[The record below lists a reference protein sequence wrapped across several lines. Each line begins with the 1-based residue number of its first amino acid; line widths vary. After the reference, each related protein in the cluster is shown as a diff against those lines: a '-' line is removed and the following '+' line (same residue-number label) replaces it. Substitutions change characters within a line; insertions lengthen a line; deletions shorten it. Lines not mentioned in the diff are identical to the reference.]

1 MDLGL
6 NDKVAAVTASSQG
19 LGQAIA
25 MELAQEGAKVSICA
39 RREGPLDET
48 KAAIEAAG
56 GEVHSCVADMSKR
69 EDVERFVNDTAAHFG
84 RLDILVNNAGD
95 AAVGRTIEDS
105 DEVWEQ
111 TYDINLWSAVRAT
124 RAAVPLIR
132 EQGGGSII
140 NVASV
145 SGHSGLGG
153 MADYN
158 SAKAAMLAMTK
169 TLAQDLAGRRHP
181 GQCGQPGPDSHSAVG
196 THCRRQLR
204 RRRGRERRR
213 GLHQPRRSVPADQ
226 ALRAAGR
233 GRRGRRIP
241 RVAAGELRDRRLLE
255 RRRRLHE
262 VPDLNDLRQ
271 CRAAFEELP
280 PGAASPAWMTRT
292 RDRAPFAVALPVRAS
307 TVPRVQSRS
316 ERRRCGHPGTA
327 SPAANQGRTAPWPS
341 PRAVKPSSPAR

>member
-6 NDKVAAVTASSQG
+6 NNQVAAVTASSLG

-25 MELAQEGAKVSICA
+25 QELAQEGARVGICA
-39 RREGPLDET
+39 RRQGPLEET

-56 GEVHSCVADMSKR
+56 GKVFSCVADMSKR
-69 EDVERFVNDTAAHFG
+69 EDIERFVNDTEAHFG

-105 DEVWEQ
+105 DEVWEA

-132 EQGGGSII
+132 KQGGGSIV

-169 TLAQDLAGRRHP
+169 TLAQDLAGDDIRVNAVNPALIHTPLWERLAE
-181 GQCGQPGPDSHSAVG
+181 DSFVG
-196 THCRRQLR
+196 TVGEDMDEVFSNLAGQLLLIKR
-204 RRRGRERRR
+204 YGRPDE
-213 GLHQPRRSVPADQ
+213 V
-226 ALRAAGR
+226 AGV
-233 GRRGRRIP
+233 
-241 RVAAGELRDRRLLE
+241 VAFL
-255 RRRRLHE
+255 
-262 VPDLNDLRQ
+262 
-271 CRAAFEELP
+271 
-280 PGAASPAWMTRT
+280 ASK
-292 RDRAPFAVALPVRAS
+292 RAS
-307 TVPRVQSRS
+307 FVTGACWNVD
-316 ERRRCGHPGTA
+316 GGFTKFL
-327 SPAANQGRTAPWPS
+327 T
-341 PRAVKPSSPAR
+341 

>member
-19 LGQAIA
+19 LGRAIA
-25 MELAQEGAKVSICA
+25 IELAQEGAKVAICA
-39 RREGPLDET
+39 RRQGPLDEA

-56 GEVHSCVADMSKR
+56 GEAFSCVADMSR
-69 EDVERFVNDTAAHFG
+69 RDDVERFVNDTAAHFG

-95 AAVGRTIEDS
+95 ASVGRSIEDS

-132 EQGGGSII
+132 EQGGGSVI

-169 TLAQDLAGRRHP
+169 TLAQDLAGDDIRVNAVNPALIHTPLWERLAEDAFVGSVGENVDEVFSNLA
-181 GQCGQPGPDSHSAVG
+181 GQLLLIKRYGRPD
-196 THCRRQLR
+196 
-204 RRRGRERRR
+204 E
-213 GLHQPRRSVPADQ
+213 
-226 ALRAAGR
+226 
-233 GRRGRRIP
+233 
-241 RVAAGELRDRRLLE
+241 VAA
-255 RRRRLHE
+255 
-262 VPDLNDLRQ
+262 VV
-271 CRAAFEELP
+271 AFL
-280 PGAASPAWMTRT
+280 ASK
-292 RDRAPFAVALPVRAS
+292 RAS
-307 TVPRVQSRS
+307 FVTGACWNVD
-316 ERRRCGHPGTA
+316 GGFTKFL
-327 SPAANQGRTAPWPS
+327 T
-341 PRAVKPSSPAR
+341 

>member
-6 NDKVAAVTASSQG
+6 NGKVAAVTASSLG

-39 RREGPLDET
+39 RREGPLAET

-56 GEVHSCVADMSKR
+56 GEAFSCVADMSRR

-95 AAVGRTIEDS
+95 AAVGRTIEDP

-132 EQGGGSII
+132 EQGGGSVV

-169 TLAQDLAGRRHP
+169 TLAQDLAGDGIRVN
-181 GQCGQPGPDSHSAVG
+181 AVNPALIH
-196 THCRRQLR
+196 TPLW
-204 RRRGRERRR
+204 ERIAEEAFV
-213 GLHQPRRSVPADQ
+213 GE
-226 ALRAAGR
+226 
-233 GRRGRRIP
+233 
-241 RVAAGELRDRRLLE
+241 AGETVDEVFTNLAGQLLLTG
-255 RRRRLHE
+255 RYGRPDE
-262 VPDLNDLRQ
+262 VSGVV
-271 CRAAFEELP
+271 AFL
-280 PGAASPAWMTRT
+280 ASE
-292 RDRAPFAVALPVRAS
+292 RAS
-307 TVPRVQSRS
+307 FVTGACWNVD
-316 ERRRCGHPGTA
+316 GGFTKFL
-327 SPAANQGRTAPWPS
+327 T
-341 PRAVKPSSPAR
+341 

>member
-6 NDKVAAVTASSQG
+6 KDKVAAVTASSLG

-25 MELAQEGAKVSICA
+25 KELAQEGARVSGSA
-39 RREGPLDET
+39 R
-48 KAAIEAAG
+48 AARDRSTRRRPPSSRPAARCF
-56 GEVHSCVADMSKR
+56 SCVADMSKR

-124 RAAVPLIR
+124 RAAIPLIR
-132 EQGGGSII
+132 EQGGGSVV

-169 TLAQDLAGRRHP
+169 TLAQDLAGDGIRVNAVNPALIHTPLWERLAE
-181 GQCGQPGPDSHSAVG
+181 DSFVG
-196 THCRRQLR
+196 TVGESVDEVFDNLAGQLLLIKR
-204 RRRGRERRR
+204 YGRPDE
-213 GLHQPRRSVPADQ
+213 V
-226 ALRAAGR
+226 AGV
-233 GRRGRRIP
+233 
-241 RVAAGELRDRRLLE
+241 VAFL
-255 RRRRLHE
+255 
-262 VPDLNDLRQ
+262 
-271 CRAAFEELP
+271 
-280 PGAASPAWMTRT
+280 ASE
-292 RDRAPFAVALPVRAS
+292 RAS
-307 TVPRVQSRS
+307 FVTGACWNVD
-316 ERRRCGHPGTA
+316 GGFTKFL
-327 SPAANQGRTAPWPS
+327 T
-341 PRAVKPSSPAR
+341 